1 MGIEAQI
8 SAWVLMLVTSRSKR
22 IEEVVSSPCLAF
34 IEAFVEVDKII

>member
-22 IEEVVSSPCLAF
+22 IEEVVSSPFLAF
-34 IEAFVEVDKII
+34 VEAFVEVDKII